1 MESSLT
7 IQFVKGGYVLHT
19 STGEDL
25 TTEVFLSTA
34 KLTKAVRA
42 AIEEL
47 TLVPKKGN
55 DEADAE

>member
-1 MESSLT
+1 MSALT

-19 STGEDL
+19 SSDDADS

-47 TLVPKKGN
+47 TLVPKKGDA
-55 DEADAE
+55 DEAAE